1 MKEEL
6 VRRPRLSDENGI
18 ALVLAVLI
26 MAVLTVTVISMIAF
40 TSSNA
45 RDASSKKAG
54 QQAYS
59 LAEAGLSNAFAQ
71 LASHYYDASGKPINP
86 GAGATPYDT
95 TWSSSITAP
104 ACGSTSCST
113 WGVTSWTPLGTGG
126 LRKGTVKLW
135 GTGQVPNPAG
145 PNLAPL
151 KRTVTSNVDVIEPP
165 DTPPAPDVW
174 KMVYAGQGPTPGT
187 CDFTLP
193 QGATVKSP
201 LYVVGNLCGLNK
213 GTVESPATLVVGGW
227 VNLGGPNAHIGTQS
241 SPLSNLTVVRSCDGS
256 QNATPA
262 CQPNTAGGNIW
273 ASPSGFQTAITTPA
287 SPPTID
293 WTSSGVVHF
302 ADNANCTPAGVVLT
316 GTFNLTPQTNGS
328 DYTCTTD
335 FGSLSWS
342 QSAEKLTVN
351 GDVYINGNL
360 NVDTKNNVATYTGIG
375 DIYVQNNG
383 TFGQVTFGN
392 NSFLCVSQLSGDCN
406 FNDLPTWDT
415 TKNLLIILARSDV
428 VANNLHFQGGL
439 YSDTKIDLGSGQT
452 ETQGPLVSPKVVI
465 PAQQAQSTFPN
476 ITTVGGYSPGTPP
489 PPFVLGK
496 PYGGSY

>member
-26 MAVLTVTVISMIAF
+26 MAVLTVTVMSMIAF
-40 TSSNA
+40 TSSNT

-54 QQAYS
+54 QQAYA
-59 LAEAGLSNAFAQ
+59 LAEAGLSDAFAQ
-71 LASHYYDASGKPINP
+71 LASHYYDANGNPIDL
-86 GAGATPYDT
+86 GTTGTAYDT
-95 TWSSSITAP
+95 SWSSSITNP
-104 ACGSTSCST
+104 TCGSTSCSS
-113 WGVTSWTPLGTGG
+113 WGVTSWTPLGAGG
-126 LRKGTVKLW
+126 LKKGTVALW
-135 GTGQVPNPAG
+135 GSGTVPNPGG

-151 KRTVTSNVDVIEPP
+151 TRRVTSNVDVIEPP
-165 DTPPAPDVW
+165 GTPPAPGIW
-174 KMVYAGQGPTPGT
+174 QMVYSGKGPTPGT

-201 LYVVGNLCGLNK
+201 LYVAGNLCGLNK
-213 GTVESPATLVVGGW
+213 GAVESPGTLVVGGW

-241 SPLSNLTVVRSCDGS
+241 SPLSSLTVVGSCDGS

-273 ASPSGFQTAITTPA
+273 ASGFQTTIA
-287 SPPTID
+287 SPTSPPSID
-293 WTSSGVVHF
+293 WTSGGVAHF
-302 ADNANCTPAGVVLT
+302 ADNATCSPSSVVLT

-328 DYTCTTD
+328 NYSCTTD
-335 FGSLSWS
+335 FGSLSWDYAS
-342 QSAEKLTVN
+342 EKLTVN

-360 NVDTKNNVATYTGIG
+360 SVDTKNKIVTYSGMG
-375 DIYVQNNG
+375 NIYVQNNG
-383 TFGQVTFGN
+383 TLGQVTFGN
-392 NSFLCVSQLSGDCN
+392 NSYLCVAQLSGDCN
-406 FNDLPTWDT
+406 FGDLSKWDT

-428 VANNLHFQGGL
+428 GADNLHFQGGL
-439 YSDTKIDLGSGQT
+439 YSETKIDLGSGQT
-452 ETQGPLVSPKVVI
+452 ETQGPLVSPQVII

-476 ITTVGGYSPGTPP
+476 ITTVAGYLPGTPP